1 MSGASKRC
9 LTVTIPVAAAG
20 LLLAAT
26 CLVRGDEGLPD
37 LTITLG
43 ASNVGSG
50 LVVPSAGDGENL
62 PEVVHGSP
70 ARRISGN
77 GSSYMYVIVDHPA
90 YAKGPVDVYVTV
102 EFLDESFGRLG
113 LEYDRGG
120 NDGLAGH
127 YVAAGEA
134 IRLADSAIW
143 RQGVYHLPAL
153 RLGHGQNWGAD
164 FRLTGRRLAVR
175 RISISPRSP
184 AGYDPLRSNNEP
196 AFRALAVT
204 RPAGM
209 ELTFGN
215 DATAGDAPLYKAL
228 SVTSVESYVDWAGC
242 GTGRGKVELE
252 PLGQAGGHTPKK
264 RPEMGAVPR
273 CRACVR
279 HACLVP
285 RRG

>member
-1 MSGASKRC
+1 MCQSSLLVDETPSRQVYSRGRSTLPTSRASLAAADSIIWAIGREVRVMALPQSSGTIGTQTMSGASKRC

-175 RISISPRSP
+175 RISISGSI
-184 AGYDPLRSNNEP
+184 AGRL
-196 AFRALAVT
+196 
-204 RPAGM
+204 RPASL
-209 ELTFGN
+209 EQR
-215 DATAGDAPLYKAL
+215 
-228 SVTSVESYVDWAGC
+228 
-242 GTGRGKVELE
+242 TGFPRPGRHA
-252 PLGQAGGHTPKK
+252 AGGN
-264 RPEMGAVPR
+264 GAHLR
-273 CRACVR
+273 
-279 HACLVP
+279 
-285 RRG
+285 